1 MTMKPRDIKR
11 LEKCVAYYG
20 MIAGLLDKCADS
32 IDPDD
37 KFWQAVVSQMQDE
50 ARADKAYLGGK
61 LDALKKGWV

>member
-20 MIAGLLDKCADS
+20 MIVALLDKCEDS
-32 IDPDD
+32 IDFED
-37 KFWQAVVSQMQDE
+37 KFWQEVVSQMQDE
-50 ARADKAYLGGK
+50 ARADKAYPGGK

>member
-1 MTMKPRDIKR
+1 MKPRDIKR

-50 ARADKAYLGGK
+50 ARADKAYLG
-61 LDALKKGWV
+61 